1 MVSAEQYDPL
11 SPAVHTDPYPF
22 YRLFQSTCP
31 VRHYRLTQ
39 EQVRRT
45 VPEGNPYI
53 AGPVEEVWMLFGH
66 NDIRNVLQDPK
77 TYSSLIQGIGLE
89 RTIAPNEV
97 GMLNYS
103 DPPHHGPQRAIVAT
117 ALSPRLVKHMES
129 QIAGYADD
137 LIDGFIGRGE
147 CDIAA
152 EYCDPLP
159 GLMFCELLDLPAS
172 DQATF
177 KRWSDDIIKAY
188 GLDPEA
194 ARLAAVSMGEMSAYF
209 LTLVAQRREL
219 AARAAA
225 QGSEPAQD
233 LLTGLIVAEA
243 NGRRFDDSEIIT
255 ALTLL
260 IMAGNDTTFGALGH
274 GVHLL
279 CGNPDQLALLRRE
292 PDRLPNAVEEIL
304 RFDSPAGSL
313 FRTTTRDVT
322 LSGVDIPAGA
332 KVGVAYGA
340 ANRDPEAFERPDEFD
355 IGRPPA
361 ELRKHVT
368 FGLGTH
374 YCVGS
379 ALGRALVRIG
389 LERLL
394 VRLPDFR
401 TDPDRPPVRHD
412 ALVARSFGHL
422 YLRWTPPTVAPARGG
437 S

>member
-1 MVSAEQYDPL
+1 MVSPSHYDPL
-11 SPAVHTDPYPF
+11 SPEVHSDPYPH
-22 YRLFQSTCP
+22 YRRFQSTCP
-31 VRHYRLTQ
+31 VAHYRLTD

-66 NDIRNVLQDPK
+66 DDIRNVLQDPK

-89 RTIAPNEV
+89 RTLPPNEV

-103 DPPHHGPQRAIVAT
+103 DPPHHGPQRAIVT
-117 ALSPRLVKHMES
+117 TVLSPRLVKHMES
-129 QIAGYADD
+129 RIAEYADG
-137 LIDGFIGRGE
+137 LIDGFITAGR
-147 CDIAA
+147 CDVAA
-152 EYCDPLP
+152 DYCDPLP
-159 GLMFCELLDLPAS
+159 GLMFCELLDLPTS
-172 DQATF
+172 DRATF

-194 ARLAAVSMGEMSAYF
+194 ARKAAVSMSEMSAYF
-209 LTLVAQRREL
+209 LDLVAKRREL
-219 AARAAA
+219 AARA
-225 QGSEPAQD
+225 QEPAQD
-233 LLTGLIVAEA
+233 LLTGLIVTES

-274 GVHLL
+274 GVYLL
-279 CGNPDQLALLRRE
+279 CSHPDQLALLRRQ
-292 PDRLPNAVEEIL
+292 PGLLPNAVEEIL
-304 RFDSPAGSL
+304 RFDSPAGTL
-313 FRTTTRDVT
+313 FRTTTREVT

-332 KVGVAYGA
+332 KVGVSYGA
-340 ANRDPEAFERPDEFD
+340 ANRDPVAFDRPDEFD
-355 IGRPPA
+355 ITRPAA

-394 VRLPDFR
+394 ARLPGLR
-401 TDPDRPPVRHD
+401 LDPDREPERHD

-422 YLRWTPPTVAPARGG
+422 PVLWNPPTEGDLNAAL
-437 S
+437 